1 MPSMDPEVSS
11 TSGELAA
18 HSTSAVNSARVLL
31 WTKQHGPLAALV
43 LYVLYD
49 GGILL
54 NLVGTV
60 C

>member
-1 MPSMDPEVSS
+1 MGSVEPSPASDVSS
-11 TSGELAA
+11 
-18 HSTSAVNSARVLL
+18 STDLPAVNSARVLL

>member
-1 MPSMDPEVSS
+1 MDSADSSS
-11 TSGELAA
+11 TSDASV
-18 HSTSAVNSARVLL
+18 STDLPAVNSARVLL
-31 WTKQHGPLAALV
+31 WARQHGPLTALA

-54 NLVGTV
+54 NLIGTV

>member
-1 MPSMDPEVSS
+1 MDPADSSS
-11 TSGELAA
+11 TSDASV
-18 HSTSAVNSARVLL
+18 STDLPVVNSARVLL
-31 WTKQHGPLAALV
+31 WAKQHGPLAALA

-54 NLVGTV
+54 NVIGTV

>member
-1 MPSMDPEVSS
+1 MGSVEPSPASDVSS
-11 TSGELAA
+11 PTALP
-18 HSTSAVNSARVLL
+18 AVNSARVLL

>member
-1 MPSMDPEVSS
+1 MDPVDSSS
-11 TSGELAA
+11 TSDASV
-18 HSTSAVNSARVLL
+18 STDLPAVNSARVLL
-31 WTKQHGPLAALV
+31 WAKTHGPLAALA

>member
-1 MPSMDPEVSS
+1 MDPGDSSS
-11 TSGELAA
+11 TSDVSQSL
-18 HSTSAVNSARVLL
+18 TDLPAVNSARVLL
-31 WTKQHGPLAALV
+31 WAKTHGPLAALA

-54 NLVGTV
+54 GLVGTV

>member
-1 MPSMDPEVSS
+1 MDPDSSSS
-11 TSGELAA
+11 TTDASVTTDLP
-18 HSTSAVNSARVLL
+18 AVNSARVLL
-31 WTKQHGPLAALV
+31 WAKQHGPLTALA

-54 NLVGTV
+54 SLLGTV

>member
-1 MPSMDPEVSS
+1 MDPKDSSS
-11 TSGELAA
+11 TSDASVLTD
-18 HSTSAVNSARVLL
+18 SSAVDSARVLL
-31 WTKQHGPLAALV
+31 WAKTHGPLAALA

-54 NLVGTV
+54 SLVGTV